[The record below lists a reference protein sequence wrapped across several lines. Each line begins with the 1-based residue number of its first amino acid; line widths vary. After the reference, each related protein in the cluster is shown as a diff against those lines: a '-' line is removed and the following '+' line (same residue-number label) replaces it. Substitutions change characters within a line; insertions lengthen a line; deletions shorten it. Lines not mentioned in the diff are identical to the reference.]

1 MAQIKSEAAYR
12 AALKRI
18 EELLPL
24 VNDET
29 PTDDTNYLELDMIS
43 DMVEEYEDIHYP
55 IGKPSLIDVI
65 KLRLYEMG
73 ITQSKLAEMI
83 GLSNAR
89 VSEILNGKS
98 EPSLKIGRELSK
110 KLNIDPA
117 IVLGVSAGVAFLSFL
132 FSTIYFCLNRRNKDN
147 QLYSVVRNL
156 EYTNLHQV

>member
-12 AALKRI
+12 AAMRRI

-24 VNDET
+24 VNDNT
-29 PTDDTNYLELDMIS
+29 PVDNPNYLELDMLS

-55 IGKPSLIDVI
+55 IGKPPLIDII

-73 ITQSKLAEMI
+73 ITQSKLAEML

-98 EPSLKIGRELSK
+98 EPSLKIGRELSRQ
-110 KLNIDPA
+110 LNIDPE
-117 IVLGVSAGVAFLSFL
+117 IVLGV
-132 FSTIYFCLNRRNKDN
+132 
-147 QLYSVVRNL
+147 
-156 EYTNLHQV
+156 

>member
-12 AALKRI
+12 AAMRRI

-24 VNDET
+24 VNDNT
-29 PTDDTNYLELDMIS
+29 PVDNPNYLELDMLS

-55 IGKPSLIDVI
+55 IGKPTLIDII

-73 ITQSKLAEMI
+73 ITQSKLAEML

-98 EPSLKIGRELSK
+98 EPSLKIGRELSRQ
-110 KLNIDPA
+110 LNIDPE
-117 IVLGVSAGVAFLSFL
+117 IVLGV
-132 FSTIYFCLNRRNKDN
+132 
-147 QLYSVVRNL
+147 
-156 EYTNLHQV
+156 

>member
-1 MAQIKSEAAYR
+1 MAQIKSEKAYR
-12 AALKRI
+12 AALERI

-24 VNDET
+24 VNDATSE
-29 PTDDTNYLELDMIS
+29 DDNNYLELDMIS
-43 DMVEEYEDIHYP
+43 DMVAEYEEIHYP

-73 ITQSKLAEMI
+73 LTQKKLAEML

-98 EPSLKIGRELSK
+98 EPSLKIARDISI

-117 IVLGVSAGVAFLSFL
+117 TVLG
-132 FSTIYFCLNRRNKDN
+132 I
-147 QLYSVVRNL
+147 
-156 EYTNLHQV
+156 

>member
-12 AALKRI
+12 AAMNRI

-24 VNDET
+24 VNDNT
-29 PTDDTNYLELDMIS
+29 PVDDPNYLELDMLS

-55 IGKPSLIDVI
+55 IGKPTLIDII

-73 ITQSKLAEMI
+73 ITQSKLAEML

-98 EPSLKIGRELSK
+98 
-110 KLNIDPA
+110 
-117 IVLGVSAGVAFLSFL
+117 
-132 FSTIYFCLNRRNKDN
+132 
-147 QLYSVVRNL
+147 
-156 EYTNLHQV
+156 

>member
-12 AALKRI
+12 AALERI

-29 PTDDTNYLELDMIS
+29 PVDDKHYLELDMIS
-43 DMVEEYEDIHYP
+43 DMVAEYEDIYYP
-55 IGKPSLIDVI
+55 IEKPQLIDVI

-73 ITQSKLAEMI
+73 LTQKKLAEML

-89 VSEILNGKS
+89 VSEIMNGKS
-98 EPSLKIGRELSK
+98 EPSLKIGREISR

-117 IVLGVSAGVAFLSFL
+117 IVLGL
-132 FSTIYFCLNRRNKDN
+132 
-147 QLYSVVRNL
+147 
-156 EYTNLHQV
+156 

>member
-12 AALKRI
+12 AAMNRI

-24 VNDET
+24 VNDST
-29 PTDDTNYLELDMIS
+29 PVDNPNYLELDILS

-55 IGKPSLIDVI
+55 IGKPTLIDII

-73 ITQSKLAEMI
+73 ITQSKLAEML

-98 EPSLKIGRELSK
+98 EPSLKIGRELSRQ
-110 KLNIDPA
+110 LNIDPE
-117 IVLGVSAGVAFLSFL
+117 IVLGV
-132 FSTIYFCLNRRNKDN
+132 
-147 QLYSVVRNL
+147 
-156 EYTNLHQV
+156 